1 MDFSYFNSE
10 TSRLRIDMTRAPL
23 NDIRVRKAMN
33 LAVDLDGLTGTIFPE
48 GVVKMTQIVVPSI
61 NGHNPTL
68 KPWPYNPAEAKK
80 LVKAAKADGVP
91 VDKEIVLIGR
101 LGIYPNSTEAMEAMH
116 AMLTGSAL
124 ILKLK

>member
-1 MDFSYFNSE
+1 MVKTGEADIAASIGVQDANDPKMDFSYFNSE

-33 LAVDLDGLTGTIFPE
+33 LAIDLDGLTGTIFPE

-91 VDKEIVLIGR
+91 AVS
-101 LGIYPNSTEAMEAMH
+101 YTH
-116 AMLTGSAL
+116 LTL
-124 ILKLK
+124 PTTPVV